1 MKGSGARATT
11 PDAGTPPRWRAPL
24 LLAGATVLALAP
36 FANKAFHID
45 DTLFLAAA
53 RQIRSRPLDFY
64 GFAINW
70 YGAARPM
77 SEVMKN
83 PPLDSY
89 FIAAVAAIAGES
101 ETALHLAFLLPA
113 VAAVLGTYSLAR
125 RFCARPAAAALV
137 TLGTPVFL
145 VSATNVMCDTMLLA
159 FWVWAVEL
167 WVGGIET
174 GRARALVAASLLA
187 ALAALTKYFG
197 VALLP
202 LLLVYGT
209 VRRRRLGPWAL
220 PLLLIVG
227 VLAAYQVWTLSL
239 YGRGLFFDA
248 ASYAGSARSRLGM
261 SVPEKTVA
269 GLSFLGG
276 CLASAAFFI
285 PWLWRRAALVAG
297 AVAALLGFALVF
309 AGRIAPPPLRGAPG
323 APGTAIQVAV
333 FAAAGVSALALAAVE
348 LYRLRNALSVIL
360 FLWLFGTFAF
370 AIFFNWTINGR
381 SLLPAAP
388 AIGILLVQR
397 LELRRGAIPLPPLAA
412 GLLLALAVA
421 WADFHLAGIAR
432 TAAAQ
437 LAQRFASAGKTL
449 WFEGHW
455 GFQYYM
461 EARGAAPLD
470 VELSR
475 LTMGDR
481 IVIPDNNSN
490 LFPLTPETVA
500 PRARTDY
507 AAFPFL
513 TTLSPELGAGFYVDI
528 WGPLPFAFG
537 RVPPERYLVLDV
549 VRDVPPGKIEP

>member
-1 MKGSGARATT
+1 VKASVPNAE
-11 PDAGTPPRWRAPL
+11 TPPRWRAAL

-53 RQIRSRPLDFY
+53 RQIRSHPLDFY

-70 YGAARPM
+70 YGAVRPM
-77 SEVMKN
+77 AEVMKN
-83 PPLDSY
+83 PPLDAY
-89 FIAAVAAIAGES
+89 FIAAVTAIAGEN

-113 VAAVLGTYSLAR
+113 VAAVLGTHALAR
-125 RFCARPAAAALV
+125 RVCARPVAAALAA
-137 TLGTPVFL
+137 LGTPVFL

-159 FWVWAVEL
+159 FWVWAIEL

-174 GRARALVAASLLA
+174 GRARFLVAASLLA

-197 VALLP
+197 IALLP
-202 LLLVYGT
+202 LLIVHGAL
-209 VRRRRLGPWAL
+209 RRRRLGAWAL
-220 PLLLIVG
+220 PLLLTVA
-227 VLAAYQVWTLSL
+227 VLAAYQRWTLAL
-239 YGRGLFFDA
+239 YGRGLLFDA
-248 ASYAGSARSRLGM
+248 VSYSASARSRLGM
-261 SVPEKTVA
+261 SLPDKTVA

-285 PWLWRRAALVAG
+285 PWLWKRAALGAG

-333 FAAAGVSALALAAVE
+333 LAVAGFSVLAVAAAE
-348 LYRLRNALSVIL
+348 LYRLRDALSLLL

-370 AIFFNWTINGR
+370 AVFFNWTINGR

-388 AIGILLVQR
+388 AIGILAVRR
-397 LELRRGAIPLPPLAA
+397 LELRRGAVPPAPLAA
-412 GLLLALAVA
+412 GFLLALAVT
-421 WADFHLAGIAR
+421 WSDFRLAGTAR
-432 TAAAQ
+432 TAAAE
-437 LAQRFASAGKTL
+437 LTKRFAPAGRTL

-455 GFQYYM
+455 GFQHYM
-461 EARGAAPLD
+461 EARGASPLD
-470 VELSR
+470 VERSR
-475 LTMGDR
+475 LTTGDR
-481 IVIPDNNSN
+481 IVIPMNNSN
-490 LFPLTPETVA
+490 LFLLPPDAAAVS
-500 PRARTDY
+500 ARIDY

-513 TTLSPELGAGFYVDI
+513 ATLSPELGAGFYVDI

-537 RVPPERYLVLDV
+537 RVPPESYVVLDV
-549 VRDVPPGKIEP
+549 VRDVAPGKIAP

>member
-1 MKGSGARATT
+1 VRAAALNGQT
-11 PDAGTPPRWRAPL
+11 PRWRAPL

-36 FANKAFHID
+36 FATKAFHID

-53 RQIRSRPLDFY
+53 RQIRSKPLDFY

-70 YGAARPM
+70 YGTAAPI

-89 FIAAVAAIAGES
+89 FIAAVTAIAGEN
-101 ETALHLAFLLPA
+101 EMALHLAFLLPA
-113 VAAVLGTYSLAR
+113 IAAVLGTYALAR
-125 RFCARPAAAALV
+125 RFCAWPAAAALA

-159 FWVWAVEL
+159 FWVWTVEL

-174 GRARALVAASLLA
+174 ARARSLVAASLFA

-202 LLLVYGT
+202 LLLVYGI

-220 PLLLIVG
+220 PLLLTLG
-227 VLAAYQVWTLSL
+227 ALAAYQAWTLSL
-239 YGRGLFFDA
+239 YGRGLLFDA

-261 SVPEKTVA
+261 SLPDKTIV

-297 AVAALLGFALVF
+297 ALAALLGFALVF
-309 AGRIAPPPLRGAPG
+309 AGRIAPLPLRGAPG
-323 APGTAIQVAV
+323 APGTAFQVAV
-333 FAAAGVSALALAAVE
+333 FAAAGVSALALAAAD
-348 LYRLRNALSVIL
+348 LYRHRDGQSALL
-360 FLWLFGTFAF
+360 FLWLFGTFVF
-370 AIFFNWTINGR
+370 AVFLNWTINGR

-388 AIGILLVQR
+388 AIGILVVRR
-397 LELRRGAIPLPPLAA
+397 LELRSGTVPLAPLAA
-412 GLLLALAVA
+412 SLLLALAVT
-421 WADFHLAGIAR
+421 WSDFRIAGTAR
-432 TAAAQ
+432 KAATQ
-437 LAQRFASAGKTL
+437 VTQRFAPAGKTL

-455 GFQYYM
+455 GFQHYM
-461 EARGAAPLD
+461 EARGASPLD
-470 VELSR
+470 VRRSR
-475 LTMGDR
+475 LTTGDR
-481 IVIPDNNSN
+481 IAIPDNNSN
-490 LFPLTPETVA
+490 LFALPPDTVTP
-500 PRARTDY
+500 RTWMDF
-507 AAFPFL
+507 AVFPFL
-513 TTLSPELGAGFYVDI
+513 TTLSPDLGAGFYADI

-549 VRDVPPGKIEP
+549 VRDVAR